1 VNVPPAETA
10 QLSIPI
16 LWYLWLAA
24 ALFAVGATGVILRRS
39 TIVMMMG
46 LELMINA
53 VNLLLVAF
61 SHHHGDTGGQVFV
74 MFTMAVAAAEVAV
87 GLAIVVLVYRN
98 TDSTDTSLLSRL
110 KG

>member
-1 VNVPPAETA
+1 MSPAETA
-10 QLSIPI
+10 QLSIP
-16 LWYLWLAA
+16 LAWYLWLAA
-24 ALFAVGATGVILRRS
+24 GLFAIGATGVILRRS
-39 TIVMMMG
+39 SIVMMMG

-61 SHHHGDTGGQVFV
+61 SQHHGDTGGQVFV

-98 TDSTDTSLLSRL
+98 TGSTDVGLVSRL